1 MPPKA
6 ITSPYINFTLGGTTA
21 SSLGRGGSS
30 GRRPYYSNNSKDYSC
45 SYNCPLAAPVL
56 SVNIGLI
63 TFLYYYTFPSYCLI
77 PSY

>member
-6 ITSPYINFTLGGTTA
+6 ITSPYINFTLGSTAA
-21 SSLGRGGSS
+21 SSLSRGSS
-30 GRRPYYSNNSKDYSC
+30 SSYCPYCSNNSKGYSY
-45 SYNCPLAAPVL
+45 SYNYPLAAPIL

-63 TFLYYYTFPSYCLI
+63 TFLYYYIFPSYYLI